1 MFDDDE
7 EPPEADVLPEIPDST
22 PDIPDST
29 PEIPDPSNASPELRR
44 TFVRLVVV
52 FNLAVLATGVGLLLV
67 AFEREWRDGGALV
80 AIGLATFAYGYWRY
94 RNRPDFE

>member
-7 EPPEADVLPEIPDST
+7 EPPEAKVLPDIPDST

-29 PEIPDPSNASPELRR
+29 PDIPDPSNASPELRR
-44 TFVRLVVV
+44 TFIRLVLI
-52 FNLAVLATGVGLLLV
+52 FNVALLATAVGLMLIG
-67 AFEREWRDGGALV
+67 FEGRWRRGGALV
-80 AIGLATFAYGYWRY
+80 GVGLAAFALGYRRY